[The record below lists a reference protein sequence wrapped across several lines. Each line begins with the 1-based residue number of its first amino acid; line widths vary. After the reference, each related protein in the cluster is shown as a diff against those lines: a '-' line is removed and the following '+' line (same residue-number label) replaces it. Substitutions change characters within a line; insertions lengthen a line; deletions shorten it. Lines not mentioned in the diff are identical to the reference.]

1 VTIVIYVNRYDRYQN
16 ERRLRGDERQLKA
29 QAAVETK
36 VTKLS
41 GKIALVTGASSGIGE
56 ATAQRR
62 STRPDQRATPTTL
75 FCLRKTVGTHA
86 AFDAPKT

>member
-1 VTIVIYVNRYDRYQN
+1 VTIVIYVNRYGRYQN

-56 ATAQRR
+56 PSDVLQAQTEGLHRLPC
-62 STRPDQRATPTTL
+62 SV
-75 FCLRKTVGTHA
+75 FKKTVGTHA
-86 AFDAPKT
+86 ALDAP

>member
-1 VTIVIYVNRYDRYQN
+1 VTIVIFVNRYDRYQN

-41 GKIALVTGASSGIGE
+41 GKIAVVTGA
-56 ATAQRR
+56 
-62 STRPDQRATPTTL
+62 
-75 FCLRKTVGTHA
+75 
-86 AFDAPKT
+86 